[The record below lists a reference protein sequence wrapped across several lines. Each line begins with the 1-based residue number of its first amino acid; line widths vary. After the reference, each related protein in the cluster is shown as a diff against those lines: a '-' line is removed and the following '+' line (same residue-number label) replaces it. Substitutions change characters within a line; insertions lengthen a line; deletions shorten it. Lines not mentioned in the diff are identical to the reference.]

1 MLRSPVETI
10 ETRQSW
16 VTATVALA
24 ILAIAY
30 GAPWGVAVALKDI
43 AAEAGGER
51 SVPALAISLTWI
63 GSGAG
68 GIAIGRIAERL
79 GVRATVM
86 FGCLMIA
93 LGVTLATYGPGW
105 QLYVGYGVFAGLI
118 GIGGINAPL
127 YVYVSRWFDRRRG
140 SALALISSG
149 VYLAGAL
156 WPPIFERAI
165 ALVGWRQ
172 SIIWFGVFA
181 ALVILPLAII
191 YLKPPPEVP
200 GADAAMDRS
209 LRADGVLGW
218 PPTLVFGLL
227 CVGIFLCCVPMS
239 MPQGHLV
246 AFCSDIGISASHGA
260 VMLSVLLGT
269 GFVTRQMWGL
279 IADRIG
285 GLRTVLIGSSW
296 QALTISGFLITR
308 NEIALFGLAAA
319 FGVGYSGLVPA
330 NTLAARELFPA
341 DEAHWR
347 IPVVLF
353 CSALGMATG
362 GWLGGALYDRFG
374 YYGPAFA
381 AAVAVNILNLAVIST
396 LVWRQTSVAAL
407 AR

>member
-1 MLRSPVETI
+1 MLQSHADTI
-10 ETRQSW
+10 ETRASW

-24 ILAIAY
+24 VLATAY

-51 SVPALAISLTWI
+51 SVPALAISLSWI
-63 GSGAG
+63 GAGLG
-68 GIAIGRIAERL
+68 GIAMGRIAGQI

-93 LGVTLATYGPGW
+93 VGVTLATHGPGW
-105 QLYVGYGVFAGLI
+105 QLYVGYGVFVGLI
-118 GIGGINAPL
+118 GLGGINAPL
-127 YVYVSRWFDRRRG
+127 YVYVSQWFDRRRG

-172 SIIWFGVFA
+172 SLMWFGVFA
-181 ALVILPLAII
+181 ALVILPLAAI
-191 YLKPPPEVP
+191 YLKSPPELP
-200 GADAAMDRS
+200 ALDTATDGA
-209 LRADGVLGW
+209 ADNSVLGW
-218 PPTLVFGLL
+218 PPNLVYVLL
-227 CVGIFLCCVPMS
+227 AAGIFLCCVPMS

-269 GFVTRQMWGL
+269 GFVTRQFWGL

-285 GLRTVLIGSSW
+285 GLRTVLIGSCW
-296 QALTISGFLITR
+296 QALTIAGFLITR
-308 NEIALFGLAAA
+308 NEIALFGIAAA

-330 NTLAARELFPA
+330 NALTVRELFPA
-341 DEAHWR
+341 SEAHWR
-347 IPVVLF
+347 LPTLLF
-353 CSALGMATG
+353 CSAAGMATG
-362 GWLGGALYDRFG
+362 GWLGGILYDRFG

-381 AAVAVNILNLAVIST
+381 TAVAVNILNLAIIST
-396 LVWRQTSVAAL
+396 LVWRQTSVNAL

>member
-1 MLRSPVETI
+1 MLRLATDTI
-10 ETRQSW
+10 ETRASW
-16 VTATVALA
+16 VTATASLA
-24 ILAIAY
+24 ILATAY

-51 SVPALAISLTWI
+51 SVPALAISLSWI
-63 GSGAG
+63 GAGVG
-68 GIAIGRIAERL
+68 GIVMGRIAARI
-79 GVRATVM
+79 GVRATVT

-93 LGVTLATYGPGW
+93 VGVTLASYGPGW
-105 QLYVGYGVFAGLI
+105 QLYVGYGLFAGLI
-118 GIGGINAPL
+118 GLGGINAPL
-127 YVYVSRWFDRRRG
+127 YVYVSQWFDRRRG

-156 WPPIFERAI
+156 WPPVFERAI

-172 SIIWFGVFA
+172 SLMGFGVLA
-181 ALVILPLAII
+181 ALVILPLALV

-200 GADAAMDRS
+200 AADAAADR
-209 LRADGVLGW
+209 LEHAGGVLGW
-218 PPTLVFGLL
+218 PSNLVFVLL
-227 CVGIFLCCVPMS
+227 CAGIFLCCVPMS

-269 GFVTRQMWGL
+269 GFITRQLWGL

-285 GLRTVLIGSSW
+285 GLRTVLIGSFW
-296 QALTISGFLITR
+296 QALTIAAFLITR
-308 NEIALFGLAAA
+308 NEIALFAIAAA

-330 NTLAARELFPA
+330 NALTVRELFPA

-347 IPVVLF
+347 IPVLLF
-353 CSALGMATG
+353 SSAVGMASG
-362 GWLGGALYDRFG
+362 GWLGGVLYDRFG

-381 AAVAVNILNLAVIST
+381 TAVAINILNLAVIST
-396 LVWRQTSVAAL
+396 LVWRQTSVPAL

>member
-16 VTATVALA
+16 VTATAALA

-68 GIAIGRIAERL
+68 GIAMGRIAQRL

-181 ALVILPLAII
+181 ALVILPLAVI

-200 GADAAMDRS
+200 GADAAMDHT

-227 CVGIFLCCVPMS
+227 CAGIFLCCVPMS